1 MGLWLQS
8 HKFPQAGAGAL
19 VCEVLSWALRRT
31 RLSPEVAVG
40 SEGLTAAG
48 LLVGG
53 AVFLLPL

>member
-1 MGLWLQS
+1 MSFPKLVQVHWCARSGPGLS
-8 HKFPQAGAGAL
+8 GG
-19 VCEVLSWALRRT
+19 
-31 RLSPEVAVG
+31 LSPEVAVG